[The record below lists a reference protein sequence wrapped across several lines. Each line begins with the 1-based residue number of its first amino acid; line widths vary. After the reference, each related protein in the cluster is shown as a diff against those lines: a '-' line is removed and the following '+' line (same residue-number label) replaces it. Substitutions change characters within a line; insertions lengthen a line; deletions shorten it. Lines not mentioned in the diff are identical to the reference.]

1 MQILFVLNEDEGQ
14 TIGGTK
20 NLLKC
25 ILKNLVSIK
34 KLLFARKYSDSR
46 DLFTSLLQSLTSFIT
61 QTKVNVE
68 KKHLSSKLK
77 NSPKFYKNKQV

>member
-1 MQILFVLNEDEGQ
+1 MQILFVSNEDEGQ
-14 TIGGTK
+14 TIGGTQ

-46 DLFTSLLQSLTSFIT
+46 DLFTSLLQS
-61 QTKVNVE
+61 
-68 KKHLSSKLK
+68 
-77 NSPKFYKNKQV
+77 